1 MYDLA
6 SDHDPIGPADSALLA
21 DAGLDGRAIGEAL
34 AHDRAMRC
42 PDRDTVLRGG
52 ADAVR
57 DTAMPVEGLHETGT
71 G

>member
-1 MYDLA
+1 MYDSA
-6 SDHDPIGPADSALLA
+6 SDHNPIGPAGSALLA
-21 DAGLDGRAIGEAL
+21 DAGLDSRAIGEAL

-57 DTAMPVEGLHETGT
+57 DTAMPVEGLHGT

>member
-1 MYDLA
+1 MYDPA
-6 SDHDPIGPADSALLA
+6 SDHDPIGPAGSALLA
-21 DAGLDGRAIGEAL
+21 DAGLDGRAVAEAL

-42 PDRDTVLRGG
+42 PDRDTVLSGG

-57 DTAMPVEGLHETGT
+57 DTAMPVGGLHGT